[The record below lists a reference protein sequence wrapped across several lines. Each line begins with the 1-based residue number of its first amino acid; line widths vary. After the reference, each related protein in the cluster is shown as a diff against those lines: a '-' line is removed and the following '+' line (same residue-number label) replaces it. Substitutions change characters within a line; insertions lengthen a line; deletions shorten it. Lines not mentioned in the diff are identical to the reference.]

1 MPSAGSVPPR
11 GPEAGSSEST
21 ADPLRRLVAVMDRL
35 RSPGGCPW
43 DAEQTHASLL
53 SYLLEETYE
62 TIESVETADVAGLQ
76 EELGDL
82 LLQVVF
88 HARIAAE
95 SAPGFDI
102 DDVANGITDK
112 LIRRHPHVFGDADA
126 PEPEVAE
133 QTWFEI
139 KSAEKGRTS
148 VTDGVPM
155 GLPPLALLTKLQHRA
170 RAGGVDLL
178 PTDDLALVVA
188 ADALACLGDDEEALA
203 RLLAAVVVTAD
214 ARDWDAEAVAR
225 GAARAYRQRLRAEEE
240 AEGSGAETDDPGA

>member
-1 MPSAGSVPPR
+1 
-11 GPEAGSSEST
+11 
-21 ADPLRRLVAVMDRL
+21 MDRL

-53 SYLLEETYE
+53 PYLLEETYE

-102 DDVANGITDK
+102 DDVASGITDK
-112 LIRRHPHVFGDADA
+112 LIRRHPHVLAMPTPRTGGGGADLVRDQVGG
-126 PEPEVAE
+126 E
-133 QTWFEI
+133 
-139 KSAEKGRTS
+139 GRTS

-155 GLPPLALLTKLQHRA
+155 GLPPLALLTKLHHRA
-170 RAGGVDLL
+170 RAGGVNLQPR
-178 PTDDLALVVA
+178 PTTLRSSWRPMRWPASA
-188 ADALACLGDDEEALA
+188 TMRRRWLAC
-203 RLLAAVVVTAD
+203 
-214 ARDWDAEAVAR
+214 W
-225 GAARAYRQRLRAEEE
+225 QP
-240 AEGSGAETDDPGA
+240 SS